1 MDKWEEKSELLTLN
15 KVTPHGPQPRLTLDT
30 SLELNLSG
38 QREGGRQLWGPEVS
52 WDSLSWLFQH
62 MDYFKNHKLRTWQ
75 IVPEQEGK
83 VIAFSKVRGGM
94 GIEYI
99 TTNMWYVLR
108 MIWKIKYKEKWRRD
122 FSNDRAVERAMG
134 EVVTERGVR
143 QQGRVGQSAK
153 FVKRKTLMLCIV
165 WKMTCFPSP
174 DGSFLE
180 FYLHLLTEQTLLGS
194 CY

>member
-1 MDKWEEKSELLTLN
+1 MRRKEWASYSQQGHTTWSSAQAYPDA
-15 KVTPHGPQPRLTLDT
+15 

-38 QREGGRQLWGPEVS
+38 QIEGGRQLWGPKVS

-134 EVVTERGVR
+134 EVVTEREGWG
-143 QQGRVGQSAK
+143 GRGEWGRA
-153 FVKRKTLMLCIV
+153 LNL
-165 WKMTCFPSP
+165 WKEKPDAMHSLKDDMFP
-174 DGSFLE
+174 
-180 FYLHLLTEQTLLGS
+180 
-194 CY
+194 